1 MTGDPPADGLPSDS
15 AILEFIDGCDTPPS
29 VKEVARAF
37 SLPQE
42 SRSPLRRRLRQLA
55 EQGRIAKQPGR
66 RIAAPDQLPEVTVLI
81 VRKIDR
87 DGTLL
92 AVPASETS
100 GPAPSVRLTADRRGG
115 RAARVGQQVLARLK
129 RISGARYEGRII
141 RVLDS
146 TPRRLFGTVVAGR
159 GGLILQ
165 QAERGGRDTITLERN
180 VDMPATEGDLVEA
193 ELLPRRGYLGKTA
206 RIIDNLGPADA
217 PGAYGALAL
226 VEFDIPHVFPDDA
239 IAGTDGMKVP
249 DLRGRT
255 DLRDRPFVTIDG
267 ADARDFDDA
276 VHAEPRAD
284 GGWQVS
290 VAIADVAHYVRPNSA
305 LDTEARRRGNSV
317 YLPDRVV
324 PMLPEA
330 LSNDLCSL
338 RPHEPRAAM
347 VVEMDFDAAGQMTD
361 SRFMR
366 ALIRSAARLTYDQVQ
381 AWHEGQTGADDIGAS
396 DEWLTNLFGAW
407 QALDTARQARE
418 PLALNLKE
426 RRVLLDDDGL
436 PAEIVQRAQSQSQRL
451 IEDYMI
457 AANVAAAQ
465 TLIRAKQPCV
475 FRVHDQPDPD
485 RANGLHDLAA
495 AVGARLARGQVL
507 RPHHFNTILGHVAGT
522 PDEKMINEAVL
533 RSQAKAIYSTDNI
546 GHFGLSLRDYAHF
559 TSPIRRYSDLLVHR
573 ALIDMLA
580 TGSAP
585 RDGLGGV
592 AAPDLIDVCEH
603 ISETESRAA
612 AAERRTIDRFAAAL
626 FVSRAGTI
634 VEGIVAGV
642 TKSGAFISLEDGA
655 ADGFLPMRSLPDDY
669 YVIDDAGM
677 RMRGRH
683 NGLSVAVGDKM
694 DVLVVEVTPVSG
706 GILLAY
712 VGGGAD
718 GGGAHRPRKSSDKPG
733 GKPGGK
739 HKSKG
744 GSKAGSKSGAK
755 KGRKKGAGKNRTAKG
770 QGRNRRTD

>member
-1 MTGDPPADGLPSDS
+1 MSDGSPADGMPSDS

-37 SLPQE
+37 NLPQE
-42 SRSPLRRRLRQLA
+42 ARAPLRRRLRDLA

-66 RIAAPDQLPEVTVLI
+66 RIAAPDQRPEVTVLI
-81 VRKIDR
+81 IRKIDR

-92 AVPASETS
+92 AVPATETS
-100 GPAPSVRLTADRRGG
+100 GPAPSIRLTPDKRGG

-141 RVLDS
+141 RILDAA
-146 TPRRLFGTVVAGR
+146 PRRLFGTVIPGR

-180 VDMPATEGDLVEA
+180 GDMPAAEGDLVEA

-217 PGAYGALAL
+217 PGAFSALAL
-226 VEFDIPHVFPDDA
+226 AEFDIPHVFPDAA
-239 IAGTDGMKVP
+239 IAETADMKVP
-249 DLRGRT
+249 NLRGRT

-276 VHAEPRAD
+276 VHAEPSAD

-290 VAIADVAHYVRPNSA
+290 VAIADVAHYVRPKSA

-338 RPHEPRAAM
+338 RPLEPRAAM
-347 VVEMDFDAAGQMTD
+347 VVEMTFDATGHMKD
-361 SRFMR
+361 HRFVR
-366 ALIRSAARLTYDQVQ
+366 ALIQSAARLTYDQMQ
-381 AWHEGQTGADDIGAS
+381 AWHEGTMSADDIGAT
-396 DEWLTNLFGAW
+396 DDWLGNLFGAW
-407 QALDTARQARE
+407 QALDAARQDRE

-426 RRVLLDDDGL
+426 RRIRLDDDGM
-436 PAEIVQRAQSQSQRL
+436 PAEIVQRAQSKSQRL

-465 TLIRAKQPCV
+465 ALIRAKRPCV
-475 FRVHDQPDPD
+475 FRVHDRPDPE
-485 RANGLHDLAA
+485 RADGLHDLAS

-507 RPHHFNTILGHVAGT
+507 RPHHFNAILAHVAGT

-533 RSQAKAIYSTDNI
+533 RSQAKAVYSTDNI

-559 TSPIRRYSDLLVHR
+559 TSPIRRYADLLVHR

-580 TGSAP
+580 SDSAP

-592 AAPDLIDVCEH
+592 AAPDLVDVCEH
-603 ISETESRAA
+603 ISQTESRAA
-612 AAERRTIDRFAAAL
+612 GAERRTIDRFAAAL
-626 FVSRAGTI
+626 FAGRAGTV
-634 VEGIVAGV
+634 VEGVVSGV
-642 TKSGAFISLEDGA
+642 TGSGAFVSLNDGA

-683 NGLSVAVGDKM
+683 HGLSVAVGDKM

-712 VGGGAD
+712 AGGGSGSD
-718 GGGAHRPRKSSDKPG
+718 GARPAHKSA
-733 GKPGGK
+733 GKPGHKRDRK
-739 HKSKG
+739 H
-744 GSKAGSKSGAK
+744 
-755 KGRKKGAGKNRTAKG
+755 GAGKNRKTKG
-770 QGRNRRTD
+770 QRKRRTR

>member
-1 MTGDPPADGLPSDS
+1 VTDTPPVDGLPADR
-15 AILEFIDGCDTPPS
+15 AILDFIDSCEAPPS

-42 SRSPLRRRLRQLA
+42 ARAPLRRRLRELA
-55 EQGRIAKQPGR
+55 EQGRIARQPGR
-66 RIAAPDQLPEVTVLI
+66 RIAAPDQLPEVTVVI

-92 AVPASETS
+92 AVPSIETS
-100 GPAPSVRLTADRRGG
+100 GPAPSVRLLADKRGG
-115 RAARVGQQVLARLK
+115 RTARVGQQVLARLK

-146 TPRRLFGTVVAGR
+146 APRRLFGTITAGR

-165 QAERGGRDTITLERN
+165 QADRGGRDTIMLERSG
-180 VDMPATEGDLVEA
+180 DLPANEGDLVEA
-193 ELLPRRGYLGKTA
+193 ELLPRRGYIGKTA

-217 PGAYGALAL
+217 PGAFSALAL
-226 VEFDIPHVFPDDA
+226 AEFDIPHVFPDA
-239 IAGTDGMKVP
+239 ATAETDGMKVP
-249 DLRGRT
+249 SLRGRT

-276 VHAEPRAD
+276 VHAEPDAD
-284 GGWQVS
+284 GGWLVS
-290 VAIADVAHYVRPNSA
+290 VAIADVTHYVRPKSA
-305 LDTEARRRGNSV
+305 LDSEARRRGNSV

-347 VVEMDFDAAGQMTD
+347 VVEMRFDAAGVMTAH
-361 SRFMR
+361 RFMR

-381 AWHEGQTGADDIGAS
+381 AWHEGTMTAEDAGAT
-396 DEWLTNLFGAW
+396 DEWLSNLFGAW
-407 QALDTARQARE
+407 AALDTARQDRQ

-426 RRVLLDDDGL
+426 RRVRLDDDGL
-436 PAEIVQRAQSQSQRL
+436 PVEIVQRAQSDSQRL

-465 TLIRAKQPCV
+465 ALISAKRPCV
-475 FRVHDQPDPD
+475 FRVHDRPDPD
-485 RANGLHDLAA
+485 RADGLHDLAA

-507 RPHHFNTILGHVAGT
+507 RPHHFNAILAHVAGT
-522 PDEKMINEAVL
+522 TDEKMINEAVL
-533 RSQAKAIYSTDNI
+533 RSQAKAVYSTDNI
-546 GHFGLSLRDYAHF
+546 GHFGLALRDYAHF

-580 TGSAP
+580 SGSVP
-585 RDGLGGV
+585 PDGLGGV
-592 AAPDLIDVCEH
+592 AAHDLGDVCEH

-626 FVSRAGTI
+626 FANQTGNV
-634 VEGIVAGV
+634 VEGVVAGV
-642 TKSGAFISLEDGA
+642 TGSGAFINLNDGA

-669 YVIDDAGM
+669 YVIDDGGM

-683 NGLSVAVGDKM
+683 HGLSVAVGDKM
-694 DVLVVEVTPVSG
+694 DVLVVEVTPISG

-712 VGGGAD
+712 VGGGSD
-718 GGGAHRPRKSSDKPG
+718 GGNARKARKSTRDKG
-733 GKPGGK
+733 QK
-739 HKSKG
+739 HGHKNK
-744 GSKAGSKSGAK
+744 
-755 KGRKKGAGKNRTAKG
+755 AGKNRKTKG
-770 QGRNRRTD
+770 KRKGRTG

>member
-1 MTGDPPADGLPSDS
+1 MSDSHPADGLPSDS
-15 AILEFIDGCDTPPS
+15 AILDFIDSCDAPPS

-42 SRSPLRRRLRQLA
+42 ARAPLRRRLRELA

-66 RIAAPDQLPEVTVLI
+66 RVAAPDQLPEVTVLI
-81 VRKIDR
+81 IRKVDR

-92 AVPASETS
+92 AVPAIETS
-100 GPAPSVRLTADRRGG
+100 GPAPSVRLGQDRRGG
-115 RAARVGQQVLARLK
+115 RAARVGQQVLARLR
-129 RISGARYEGRII
+129 RISGARYDGRII
-141 RVLDS
+141 RILDS
-146 TPRRLFGTVVAGR
+146 APRRLFGTVRAGR

-165 QAERGGRDTITLERN
+165 QADRGGRDTITLERN
-180 VDMPATEGDLVEA
+180 GEIPAAEGYLVEA
-193 ELLPRRGYLGKTA
+193 ELLPRQGYLGKTA
-206 RIIDNLGPADA
+206 RIIDNLGPADG
-217 PGAYGALAL
+217 PGAFSALAL
-226 VEFDIPHVFPDDA
+226 AEFDIPHVFPNAA
-239 IAGTDGMKVP
+239 ITETMGMKVP
-249 DLRGRT
+249 NLRGRS
-255 DLRDRPFVTIDG
+255 DLQSRPFVTIDG

-276 VHAEPRAD
+276 VHAEPRED
-284 GGWQVS
+284 GGWRIS

-338 RPHEPRAAM
+338 RPLEPRAAV
-347 VVEMDFDAAGQMTD
+347 VVEMDIDTSGTMLDF
-361 SRFMR
+361 RFMR
-366 ALIRSAARLTYDQVQ
+366 ALIRSAARLTYEQVQ
-381 AWHEGQTGADDIGAS
+381 AWHEGTLSAEDAGAS
-396 DEWLTNLFGAW
+396 AEWLTNLFAAW
-407 QALDTARQARE
+407 QALDTARQDRE

-426 RRVLLDDDGL
+426 RRVRLDENGM
-436 PAEIVQRAQSQSQRL
+436 PAEIVQRSQSESQRL

-465 TLIRAKQPCV
+465 ALIRAKRPCV
-475 FRVHDQPDPD
+475 FRVHDRPDPD
-485 RANGLHDLAA
+485 RADGLHDLAT
-495 AVGARLARGQVL
+495 AVGAKLARGQVL
-507 RPHHFNTILGHVAGT
+507 RPHHFNAILAHVAGT

-533 RSQAKAIYSTDNI
+533 RSQAKAVYSVDNI

-580 TGSAP
+580 SGRAP
-585 RDGLGGV
+585 RDGLNGV
-592 AAPDLIDVCEH
+592 AAPDLVEVCEH

-626 FVSRAGTI
+626 FSGQAGR
-634 VEGIVAGV
+634 VVAGMISGI
-642 TKSGAFISLEDGA
+642 TKSGAFVSLADGA

-683 NGLSVAVGDKM
+683 SGLAFAVGDRM
-694 DVLVVEVTPVSG
+694 DVLVIEVTPISG

-712 VGGGAD
+712 VGDGSDTGTGG
-718 GGGAHRPRKSSDKPG
+718 RPRKANGRMGHRHRGGQGPG
-733 GKPGGK
+733 GNRR
-739 HKSKG
+739 
-744 GSKAGSKSGAK
+744 A
-755 KGRKKGAGKNRTAKG
+755 KGRRKGRT
-770 QGRNRRTD
+770 R